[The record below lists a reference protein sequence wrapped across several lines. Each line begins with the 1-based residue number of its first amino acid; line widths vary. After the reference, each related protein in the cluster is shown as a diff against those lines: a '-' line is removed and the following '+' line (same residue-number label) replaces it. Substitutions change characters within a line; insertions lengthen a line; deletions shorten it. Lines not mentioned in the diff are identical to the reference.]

1 MASEESR
8 LMTADELLLHGL
20 ELYGR
25 NHVAEAI
32 RCWREAHALAPDDRR
47 ARDFLES
54 AGVDV
59 DAPSSRRS
67 GVALSIPADRPCAAN
82 EVAQQAPSPPLR
94 AGGAAIDRA
103 ELERLLKEKRFEE
116 ALDLLYAQREASPD
130 DAAVSRGIR
139 AIKEHLILRY
149 GRALGSLD
157 RVPVRERVR
166 EWAALPAEQRHVLRL
181 VDGLASFGDVI
192 HASHLGRF
200 ETYRILCRML
210 EAGVLTARAPS
221 VRMPVVRP
229 PPPEPTAEAAAPPS
243 EAPLTRPSHSLS
255 PARPSTPQ
263 GESSGSRPPHAV
275 HDGHWEAAAWPTPAP
290 PSSMTVSHAVLGNDG
305 DAYEQSFAL
314 ATEAYLCH
322 DFMKAARHYRAC
334 LTLRPDD
341 VRAAHNLRKLTR
353 LLLGS
358 G

>member
-1 MASEESR
+1 MASEQR
-8 LMTADELLLHGL
+8 GLMSADELLRRGL
-20 ELYGR
+20 ELYGQ

-32 RCWREAHALAPDDRR
+32 RCWREALALAPDDRR

-67 GVALSIPADRPCAAN
+67 GVVPSLQAHQPDAAR
-82 EVAQQAPSPPLR
+82 ELAPQASSPPR
-94 AGGAAIDRA
+94 QAGDAAIDRA
-103 ELERLLKEKRFEE
+103 ALERLLEEKRFEE
-116 ALDLLYAQREASPD
+116 ALDLLYAQREISPD

-149 GRALGSLD
+149 GRLLGSLD

-200 ETYRILCRML
+200 ETYRLLCDML
-210 EAGVLTARAPS
+210 EAGVLSARAPS

-229 PPPEPTAEAAAPPS
+229 PPLEPSAEGAVPPS
-243 EAPLTRPSHSLS
+243 W
-255 PARPSTPQ
+255 STP
-263 GESSGSRPPHAV
+263 P
-275 HDGHWEAAAWPTPAP
+275 P
-290 PSSMTVSHAVLGNDG
+290 PSSMTVSHAVLGSDG
-305 DAYEQSFAL
+305 DAYERSFSL
-314 ATEAYLCH
+314 ATEAYLNRN
-322 DFMKAARHYRAC
+322 FMEAARHYRAC

-341 VRAAHNLRKLTR
+341 PRAAHNLRKLTL